1 MKRSFRAV
9 VVGVSSGGLEA
20 LKILVPGL
28 RANFPLPVLVVQ
40 HLAPHSDAYLSTC
53 LDELSALTVKEA
65 EDKEPL
71 VPGTVYVAPPNYH
84 LLVEPGGSLTLSVDP
99 KVNFSRPSVDVLFET
114 ASDAFGPDLIG
125 IVLTGA
131 NNDGARGL
139 ARIKSR
145 GGLAIVQSPETAQAQ
160 AMPLA
165 ALEAT
170 TVDHVLALHDIA
182 PFLNHLTRPRH
193 AQTA

>member
-1 MKRSFRAV
+1 MKRIFKAV

-40 HLAPHSDAYLSTC
+40 HLAPHSDAYLSVC
-53 LDELSALTVKEA
+53 LNELSALTVKEA

-71 VPGTVYVAPPNYH
+71 APGTVYVAPPDYH
-84 LLVEPGGSLTLSVDP
+84 LMVEPDATLTLSVDP
-99 KVNFSRPSVDVLFET
+99 KVNFSRPAVDVLFET
-114 ASDAFGPDLIG
+114 ASDAFGAELIG

-131 NNDGARGL
+131 NHDGAKGL

-145 GGLAIVQSPETAQAQ
+145 GGLAIVQDPKTAQAQ

-170 TVDHVLALHDIA
+170 RVDHILALQDIVF
-182 PFLNHLTRPRH
+182 FLNHLTRPRH
-193 AQTA
+193 DQTP

>member
-1 MKRSFRAV
+1 MKRNFQAV

-40 HLAPHSDAYLSTC
+40 HLAPHSDTYLSAC
-53 LDELSALTVKEA
+53 LDELSVLTVKEA
-65 EDKEPL
+65 EDKEFL
-71 VPGTVYVAPPNYH
+71 APGTVYVAPPNYH
-84 LLVEPGGSLTLSVDP
+84 LLVEPDGALSLSVDP

-114 ASDAFGPDLIG
+114 ASDAFGPALIG

-131 NNDGARGL
+131 NHDGAKGL
-139 ARIKSR
+139 ARIKNR
-145 GGLAIVQSPETAQAQ
+145 GGLTIVQDPKTAQAQ

-170 TVDHVLALHDIA
+170 KVDHVLALHDIA

-193 AQTA
+193 DQNA